1 MGRRG
6 KGGRGEDWLHGAF
19 VIDKPAGMS
28 SAAVVTQVRRRLGVR
43 SIGHTGTLDP
53 MASGVLPLVVGQATK
68 LAGYLLAGDKAYD
81 ATVRLGV
88 ETDTLDREG
97 VVTATADPAA
107 LAAIDAPRLAAAL
120 AVRRGA
126 QAQVAPAVSA
136 IKQGGRRLYERVRD
150 GEAVAP
156 PVRDVQIHTLELR
169 GVALPAFDIHVA
181 CSKGTFIRALARDVG
196 HDLGVGAHLTA
207 LRRVRSGRFTLA
219 EAVAPERIDRDT
231 APACLVPL
239 AEVAD
244 LPRVPVD
251 DAFAVEVEHGRRH
264 PPPNACCSLEAKV
277 FQLVA
282 PDGWV
287 IAVAHVDPEDG
298 LLRYDRVL
306 RRDGF
311 EARYAKP
318 ALQP

>member
-19 VIDKPAGMS
+19 VVDKPAGMS
-28 SAAVVTQVRRRLGVR
+28 SAAVVTQVRRRLGVT

-68 LAGYLLAGDKAYD
+68 LAGYLLGGDKAYD
-81 ATVRLGV
+81 ATILLGV

-97 VVTATADPAA
+97 EVTAVAAVDAVAAIDGDRVVAA
-107 LAAIDAPRLAAAL
+107 LAA
-120 AVRRGA
+120 RRGA
-126 QAQVAPAVSA
+126 QAQLAPAVSA
-136 IKQGGRRLYERVRD
+136 IRQGGRRLYERVRD
-150 GEAVAP
+150 GETVEP
-156 PVRDVQIHTLELR
+156 PIRDVVIHALEVR
-169 GVALPAFDIHVA
+169 GLALPSFSIHVA
-181 CSKGTFIRALARDVG
+181 CSKGTFVRALARDLG

-207 LRRVRSGRFTLA
+207 LRRVQAGRFGLA
-219 EAVAPERIDRDT
+219 DAVAPDRLDREH
-231 APACLVPL
+231 ARDYLVPL
-239 AEVAD
+239 ARVID
-244 LPRVPVD
+244 LPHVAVD
-251 DAFAVEVEHGRRH
+251 DALAEEVEHGRRH
-264 PPPNACCSLEAKV
+264 PLPAGAVDPGGT

-287 IAVAHVDPEDG
+287 AAVAHLDLVDG

-311 EARYAKP
+311 ETRYPKA
-318 ALQP
+318 